1 MNKYIKRLIEWFK
14 AKRRGDVRVAATG
27 LRGRVYARAGTEP
40 GIASKTKLKPTLNPS
55 RVYRAAEDAW
65 YRRDPETGELT
76 KE

>member
-1 MNKYIKRLIEWFK
+1 MNKYIERLIEWFK

-40 GIASKTKLKPTLNPS
+40 GIASKAKLKPTLTPS
-55 RVYRAAEDAW
+55 RVYREAEDTW
-65 YRRDPETGELT
+65 YQRDPKTGELT